1 MKTNSTKERLLI
13 RPEHFIKLAN
23 GYGLCPTANS
33 QFIDKIN
40 YVTQTRNTRPKI
52 TIQYTRSSYDKNGIK
67 ITLDNNRKGQKVS
80 AEQKLECFN
89 IDANKS
95 CIFKLNCA
103 ILEVK
108 TDTNINVL
116 DTHLIQTLMNKK
128 LIKSLNAF
136 SKYATIYYFFQQS

>member
-1 MKTNSTKERLLI
+1 M
-13 RPEHFIKLAN
+13 
-23 GYGLCPTANS
+23 
-33 QFIDKIN
+33 
-40 YVTQTRNTRPKI
+40 TQTRDTQPRI
-52 TIQYTRSSYDKNGIK
+52 TIQYARSSYDKNGIK
-67 ITLDNNRKGQKVS
+67 ITLDYNIKGQKVS

-95 CIFKLNCA
+95 GIFKLNFA

-136 SKYATIYYFFQQS
+136 SKYATIYYFSIVIN